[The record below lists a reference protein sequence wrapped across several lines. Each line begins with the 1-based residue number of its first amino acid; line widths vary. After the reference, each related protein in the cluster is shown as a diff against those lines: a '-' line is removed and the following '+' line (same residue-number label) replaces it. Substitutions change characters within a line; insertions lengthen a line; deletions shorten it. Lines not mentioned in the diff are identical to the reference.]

1 MPLAPV
7 PPNELPLGVKLEPI
21 ERLPN
26 APLDAD
32 CACAE
37 AAQASAIAK
46 QSSGLCVEPGNRLI
60 DRSLKPRRRGE
71 GTVVGYPVYYNRCD
85 RQKLPAL
92 EIRPYRGLS
101 VMYRTQ
107 FLPGRIVLG
116 LLLILASMPG
126 AAWSQATPAPA
137 AKTPRP
143 ELARLLPPETLVYV
157 RVANA
162 PEVRDE
168 FWQTSS
174 GRMAQ
179 DPQFKP
185 LWDQMFAA
193 VEKAFEPVRDKLGL
207 TVAEFLQLPR
217 GELGFAVVPVTGAP
231 PAMLLMLEAPDDDR
245 NVTTFLERSR
255 ALLTENQWIEESET
269 VGDTVL
275 HMFRRGTGKTERVIY
290 VRRGNVLLIGND
302 VDAFKHLLGLW
313 NGGDV
318 NTLADQPAFVN
329 LERLIGKAEGKPAHI
344 TWFVD
349 PINLARAVNAG
360 SPSAAVG
367 MAMLPALGLDGLT
380 ALGGSFTFNRGQ
392 FEVVGQAYLLL
403 DVPRAG
409 VLELIALQPT
419 ETEPEPWAFEDVAS
433 YATFTWDAERTYHKL
448 RSIVDSFVG
457 EGTFRRQTV
466 ENVLRETDVD
476 FEADVLPQLDGRASF
491 LVWIEEP
498 VRFESRSQLFGIH
511 LKDGKKFA
519 PVLKKLTD
527 KLGDKLIVKGFAGTT
542 YYQAAEPQVTTA
554 DVGPEDP
561 AAPGPRRQRPPR
573 PRPAFCLLDDC
584 LLIGDGSSVLEKA
597 LATAAGDSGRL
608 SSSLDYKLIS
618 SKAKRYAGEQGPGY
632 FGFVRPDEELRYLHG
647 LAMNDRVRE
656 QLAARGEK
664 NNFLKD
670 INQALADRPPPPLEV
685 LQQYFA
691 PGGTIIVDEPTGV
704 RYLSFVLRRDGDK
717 K

>member
-1 MPLAPV
+1 MER
-7 PPNELPLGVKLEPI
+7 PPNE
-21 ERLPN
+21 
-26 APLDAD
+26 PLDAD
-32 CACAE
+32 CASAD

-46 QSSGLCVEPGNRLI
+46 QSSGLCVELGNRLI
-60 DRSLKPRRRGE
+60 DRSLKPCPAGT
-71 GTVVGYPVYYNRCD
+71 GTVVGYSVYYNRRN
-85 RQKLPAL
+85 RQKLPAV
-92 EIRPYRGLS
+92 ENRPKRGLF
-101 VMYRTQ
+101 VMYRTRC
-107 FLPGRIVLG
+107 LPYRIVLG
-116 LLLILASMPG
+116 MLLILASFPG
-126 AAWSQATPAPA
+126 QAWSQAAPAPS
-137 AKTPRP
+137 AKAPRP
-143 ELARLLPPETLVYV
+143 ELARLLPPETLAYI

-162 PEVRDE
+162 PEVRAE

-179 DPQFKP
+179 DPQFRP
-185 LWDQMFAA
+185 LWEQMFAA
-193 VEKAFEPVRDKLGL
+193 VEKAFEPVRDKFGL
-207 TVAEFLQLPR
+207 TVAEFLELPR

-231 PAMLLMLEAPDDDR
+231 PAVLLMLEAPDDDR
-245 NVTTFLERSR
+245 NVATFIERSR
-255 ALLTENQWIEESET
+255 AALTEDQWIEESET

-275 HMFRRGTGKTERVIY
+275 HMFRRGTGKTDRWIY
-290 VRRGNVLLIGND
+290 VRRENVLLIGNN

-349 PINLARAVNAG
+349 PINLARAATAGNA
-360 SPSAAVG
+360 SAAIG
-367 MAMLPALGLDGLT
+367 LAMLPALGLDGLT

-392 FEVVGQAYLLL
+392 FEIIGQAYLLL

-419 ETEPEPWAFEDVAS
+419 ETEPEPWAFEEVAS

-448 RSIVDSFVG
+448 RSIVDSFAG
-457 EGTFRRQTV
+457 EGTFRRQSI
-466 ENVLRETDVD
+466 EKLLQQTDVD

-519 PVLKKLTD
+519 PILKKMTD
-527 KLGDKLIVKGFAGTT
+527 KLGDKLVVKGFAGTT
-542 YYQAAEPQVTTA
+542 YYQAAEPEVTTVEPGVEGTA
-554 DVGPEDP
+554 G
-561 AAPGPRRQRPPR
+561 PGPQRQRPPR

-608 SSSLDYKLIS
+608 SSSLDYKLIA
-618 SKAKRYAGEQGPGY
+618 SKAKRYAGEQGPG
-632 FGFVRPDEELRYLHG
+632 FLGFNRPDEELRYVHG
-647 LAMNDRVRE
+647 LALNESIR
-656 QLAARGEK
+656 QGLADRGEK

-670 INQALADRPPPPLEV
+670 INQALTDRPPPPLEV
-685 LQQYFA
+685 LQKYFA
-691 PGGTIIVDEPTGV
+691 PGGTIVVDEPTGV
-704 RYLSFVLRRDGDK
+704 RYLSFVLRRDGETK
-717 K
+717 

>member
-1 MPLAPV
+1 
-7 PPNELPLGVKLEPI
+7 
-21 ERLPN
+21 
-26 APLDAD
+26 
-32 CACAE
+32 
-37 AAQASAIAK
+37 
-46 QSSGLCVEPGNRLI
+46 
-60 DRSLKPRRRGE
+60 
-71 GTVVGYPVYYNRCD
+71 
-85 RQKLPAL
+85 
-92 EIRPYRGLS
+92 
-101 VMYRTQ
+101 MYRT
-107 FLPGRIVLG
+107 LCSPHRMVLG
-116 LLLILASMPG
+116 MLLILAGLPG
-126 AAWSQATPAPA
+126 PAWSQAAPA
-137 AKTPRP
+137 APAKATRP
-143 ELARLLPPETLVYV
+143 ELARLLPPETLAYV

-162 PEVRDE
+162 PEVRAE

-207 TVAEFLQLPR
+207 SVAELLELPR

-231 PAMLLMLEAPDDDR
+231 PALLLLLEAPDDDR
-245 NVTTFLERSR
+245 NVATFIERSR

-275 HMFRRGTGKTERVIY
+275 HMFRRGTGKTERLIY
-290 VRRGNVLLIGND
+290 VRRENVLLIGNN

-313 NGGDV
+313 SGGDV

-349 PINLARAVNAG
+349 PINLFRAVNAG
-360 SPSAAVG
+360 SPSAAIG

-392 FEVVGQAYLLL
+392 FEIIGQAYLLL

-419 ETEPEPWAFEDVAS
+419 ETEPETWAFENVAS

-448 RSIVDSFVG
+448 RSIVDSFAG
-457 EGTFRRQTV
+457 EGTFRRQSIEKLLQQT
-466 ENVLRETDVD
+466 EVD
-476 FEADVLPQLDGRASF
+476 FETEVLPQLDGRASF

-527 KLGDKLIVKGFAGTT
+527 KLGNKLTVKGFAGTT
-542 YYQAAEPQVTTA
+542 YYQATEPEVTTA
-554 DVGPEDP
+554 EVDGEAT
-561 AAPGPRRQRPPR
+561 AAPGNQRRRPPG

-608 SSSLDYKLIS
+608 SSSLDYKLIA

-632 FGFVRPDEELRYLHG
+632 FGFIRPDEELRYLHG

-656 QLAARGEK
+656 QLATGGEK

-685 LQQYFA
+685 MQQYFA

-704 RYLSFVLRRDGDK
+704 RYLSFVLRRDGEK